1 MKALQYLQVFLLI
14 GAIVYLAVF
23 HFRNVSGT
31 GVVFDIPFTAPLG
44 GAASLALLLG
54 FLSGL
59 LYGLLIAAP
68 QLVRRSLMLRTLNK
82 RVRELESENAK
93 LRPTAQTPRIP
104 DRNGGDALEE
114 MRSSGKL

>member
-1 MKALQYLQVFLLI
+1 MKALQYLQVSLLI

-23 HFRNVSGT
+23 HFRNVTGT
-31 GVVFDIPFTAPLG
+31 AVVFDIPFAPPWG
-44 GAASLALLLG
+44 GPASLALLLG

-68 QLVRRSLMLRTLNK
+68 QLVRRSLMLRNLNK
-82 RVRELESENAK
+82 RVRELETENAK
-93 LRPTAQTPRIP
+93 LRPAAQTPRIP
-104 DRNGGDALEE
+104 DRSASDPLEE